1 MAQIPYPSV
10 TKPKPLGNPA
20 DKNYFSGSAIPV
32 AHKVAPTVSVVRP
45 SGPTPT
51 NNFFNYT
58 PPAPAAPKASSNS
71 YIAEEFSKAN
81 ANPNPGLRLPQYT
94 PPPMPNSVGGT
105 VSRGVADLIRIAPP
119 MYAAK
124 AGPVVSGA
132 VAGGSEALAQWW
144 ENQTGLRSGYSQED
158 LTGTALMGGIFS
170 NWGGK
175 KPPLTAQFSDL
186 PTSGVIQN
194 PRFQGQAPFWF
205 PYSQTADTLEAMVAR
220 GTQLDKR
227 AFNPLVGLAP
237 DNITHLGARNGRPI
251 VGVNFG
257 GVQENFYKSTGKGG
271 KGTGG
276 IWQVFPGFSELPPNG
291 EREAVTNW
299 FMKDGGGDF
308 LKDKWRYFRN
318 LYGIDTF
325 ENVADNMDQAMV
337 NYFNDKFPN
346 NSYTTDSIDKIMGF
360 LNDDFS
366 SFEPQQLLRD
376 PRIK

>member
-10 TKPKPLGNPA
+10 TKPKPAGNPYA
-20 DKNYFSGSAIPV
+20 NIQV
-32 AHKVAPTVSVVRP
+32 APKTPTVSYVRP
-45 SGPTPT
+45 TG
-51 NNFFNYT
+51 
-58 PPAPAAPKASSNS
+58 PAPAAPKDNFLRGSKASSNP
-71 YIAEEFSKAN
+71 YMAQEFAKAN
-81 ANPNPGLRLPQYT
+81 ADPNPGLRLPQYT
-94 PPPMPNSVGGT
+94 PPSMSPVGGT
-105 VSRGVADLIRIAPP
+105 VARGVADLTRIIPP
-119 MYAAK
+119 VIASA
-124 AGPVVSGA
+124 AGPTVSGA

-144 ENQTGLRSGYSQED
+144 ENQVGLRSGYSQED
-158 LTGTALMGGIFS
+158 LAGTALMGGFFS

-175 KPPLTAQFSDL
+175 KPPLTAQFPDL

-194 PRFQGQAPFWF
+194 PRFQGQAPSWY
-205 PYSQTADTLEAMVAR
+205 PYSATPETMEGMVAR
-220 GTQLDKR
+220 GIQYDKR

-276 IWQVFPGFSELPPNG
+276 QWQVYPGFSRLPPSGN
-291 EREAVTNW
+291 REAVENW

-308 LKDKWRYFRN
+308 LQDKWRDFRN
-318 LYGIDTF
+318 FYGIDTF

-346 NSYTTDSIDKIMGF
+346 NSYTTDAVDKIMGF
-360 LNDDFS
+360 LNFDFS

-376 PRIK
+376 PRLKLPLKPK